1 MAENFDPL
9 RQNHAPSSKLFLSP
23 KLCNLDRSRSSTYC
37 LNSLK
42 EKGFYFWTGTAWSKL
57 IDDSP
62 SVFYGKIIIAA
73 GAPNTL
79 TITGIPFKPSRV
91 AFTAYANVDAYILN
105 DDSSAPGNNDN
116 TKENT
121 FGSMK
126 GYAFNHSGAIT
137 QQVIFNGG
145 SGNSINDISRYA
157 SSSHCIGLRYT
168 NNNGDNL
175 GLTNAS
181 LTSFN
186 TNGFTLN
193 VTTATDAVVVIYEAY
208 RY

>member
-1 MAENFDPL
+1 
-9 RQNHAPSSKLFLSP
+9 
-23 KLCNLDRSRSSTYC
+23 
-37 LNSLK
+37 
-42 EKGFYFWTGTAWSKL
+42 
-57 IDDSP
+57 
-62 SVFYGKIIIAA
+62 
-73 GAPNTL
+73 
-79 TITGIPFKPSRV
+79 
-91 AFTAYANVDAYILN
+91 
-105 DDSSAPGNNDN
+105 
-116 TKENT
+116 
-121 FGSMK
+121 MK